1 MNINCQIPINNLS
14 FGYVGFQILQELYN
28 KKVDFSLFPIGPLKP
43 ENFDSFDKANP
54 DFVKYVFSS
63 ASSSLKTYNKKDP
76 TLRLWHIGGSQ
87 ESVGEN
93 QVLLTFFELD
103 QITETEANILNNQ
116 KAVIVTSEEAKQ
128 VFLRGG
134 VKVPIF
140 YVPLG
145 FDKTYFHKTNKRYYS
160 DEITTFLISGKL
172 EFRKATA
179 EVIQAWVKKFG
190 NNPLFRLHINVYN
203 PFLSPEDNKNI
214 LNQIYQGKR
223 YTNVVDNLPYV
234 KTLSEVNDTYNSC
247 DIVIDMGNEG
257 WSLPSFHTTGLGK
270 HAILLNCAGIK
281 GWATSQN
288 AVLVQPSGKKQVY
301 DNIFFHK
308 GVPFNQGNIYC
319 FKEEDLL
326 LAFDEAIKRK
336 ISNKINTEGL
346 KIPSDFTWEKTV
358 SKILNILA
366 NEQKN

>member
-28 KKVDFSLFPIGPLKP
+28 KKVDFSLFPIGSLKP

-54 DFVKYVFSS
+54 DFIKYTFSS
-63 ASSSLKTYNKKDP
+63 ATNNLKTYNKKNP
-76 TLRLWHIGGSQ
+76 TLRLWHIGGSH

-214 LNQIYQGKR
+214 LNHIYQGKR

-247 DIVIDMGNEG
+247 DIVIDMSRGEG
-257 WSLPSFHTTGLGK
+257 WSLPSFHSVGLGK
-270 HAILLNCAGIK
+270 HAIIHNCSSLK
-281 GWATSQN
+281 GWANKDN
-288 AVLVQPSGKKQVY
+288 AVLVEPSGKIKAVDRMFFSGQGEF
-301 DNIFFHK
+301 NI
-308 GVPFNQGNIYC
+308 GN
-319 FKEEDLL
+319 FWNWSEEDFLKAL
-326 LAFDEAIKRK
+326 DEVLERK
-336 ISNKINTEGL
+336 KANKINLAGL
-346 KIPSDFTWEKTV
+346 KIAEEFTWEKTAN
-358 SKILNILA
+358 KILDILKHA
-366 NEQKN
+366 